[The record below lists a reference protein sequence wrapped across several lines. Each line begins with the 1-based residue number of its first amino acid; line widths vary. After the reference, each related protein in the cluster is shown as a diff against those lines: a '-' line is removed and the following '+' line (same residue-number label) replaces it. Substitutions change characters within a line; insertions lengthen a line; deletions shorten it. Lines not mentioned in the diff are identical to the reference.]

1 MRGTRIERGAFFAPH
16 LPRYSLL
23 VTHYFPVTPNPA
35 PRPFATVG
43 CFVLFVFTLL
53 SVVVLGASLN
63 DVAIIIILAVVFV
76 ALILA
81 LIRLLAQPRNGSSE

>member
-1 MRGTRIERGAFFAPH
+1 
-16 LPRYSLL
+16 
-23 VTHYFPVTPNPA
+23 VTPNPT

-63 DVAIIIILAVVFV
+63 DVAIIIILAVIFV
-76 ALILA
+76 TLILA
-81 LIRLLAQPRNGSSE
+81 LVRLLARPRDGRSE